1 MLINILGGRYRSLGL
16 QSRRN
21 LLKVIQVKFPGDL
34 KQEFEK
40 KLQRLSLSAA
50 FFLQKAKPCIFK
62 GGSNLT
68 CDLGLTAGGGG
79 GAFVRPRLRP
89 VVKAPP
95 PAGLP
100 LDHISSSFSGFL
112 LVKIESSTQPGSVF
126 SISFEALKKSGFDAK
141 KRTLDEL

>member
-1 MLINILGGRYRSLGL
+1 MLINVLGGRYRSLGL

-21 LLKVIQVKFPGDL
+21 LLKVIQVKFSGNL
-34 KQEFEK
+34 KQELEK
-40 KLQRLSLSAA
+40 NYSDCHLALL
-50 FFLQKAKPCIFK
+50 FFPSKAKPCIFK

-112 LVKIESSTQPGSVF
+112 LVKIESSTQPESVF
-126 SISFEALKKSGFDAK
+126 SINFEVLKKSGFDAK
-141 KRTLDEL
+141 KENTR